1 MGASMRIAL
10 QRPLAAMVIL
20 ACATGCS
27 PTADKVKAT
36 VTTIDRSCNFVETR
50 FEGKKAVSSR
60 GYTDSC
66 NSTDEWAKV
75 REQRSKKISGK
86 ATVHLSYVAPMD
98 GSSQTGE
105 FKLTGGD
112 DAFYE
117 LKAGDEVEILVSKT
131 DPTRF
136 RVA

>member
-1 MGASMRIAL
+1 MRIAL
-10 QRPLAAMVIL
+10 QRPLAAMAIL
-20 ACATGCS
+20 TCVAGCS

-36 VTTIDRSCNFVETR
+36 VTTIDRTCDFVETS
-50 FEGKKAVSSR
+50 FEGKKAISSR

-66 NSTDEWAKV
+66 NSTGEWAKV
-75 REQRSKKISGK
+75 REKRSKKISGK
-86 ATVHLSYVAPMD
+86 ATVHVSYLAPVD
-98 GSSQTGE
+98 GSAQTGE

-117 LKAGDEVEILVSKT
+117 LKAGDEVEILVSKS
-131 DPTRF
+131 DPARF